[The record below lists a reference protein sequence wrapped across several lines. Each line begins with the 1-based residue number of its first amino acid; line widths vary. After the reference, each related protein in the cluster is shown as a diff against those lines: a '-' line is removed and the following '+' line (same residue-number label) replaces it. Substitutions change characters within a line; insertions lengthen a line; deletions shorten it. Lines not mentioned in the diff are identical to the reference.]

1 MSAVRPPARS
11 ELEANPDSGFAQSS
25 GRTALL
31 QSPRRGE
38 PPCSRIGHL
47 QPAVSQTA
55 TMTPREPDS
64 APDFEPCFAAI
75 DSTLG
80 DHELIGRCASLH
92 RDPCLPAEAAPMPG
106 IDPPEA
112 YCSSRQVLSLCPG
125 SSKLERHENRQKR
138 RAEAPVSFQICSL
151 RQLATTGPWSLWRQ
165 FQSRQVRLR
174 PYSAFCPA
182 DIAPFQVKQ
191 WPRLRPP
198 QMPNAGRAR

>member
-64 APDFEPCFAAI
+64 ATDFEPCFAAI
-75 DSTLG
+75 DSTPG

-138 RAEAPVSFQICSL
+138 TAGAPVSFQICS
-151 RQLATTGPWSLWRQ
+151 AAAVGDEPGPR
-165 FQSRQVRLR
+165 V
-174 PYSAFCPA
+174 
-182 DIAPFQVKQ
+182 PFGGNF
-191 WPRLRPP
+191 R
-198 QMPNAGRAR
+198 AGRCACGHILRSAPLILHDSE